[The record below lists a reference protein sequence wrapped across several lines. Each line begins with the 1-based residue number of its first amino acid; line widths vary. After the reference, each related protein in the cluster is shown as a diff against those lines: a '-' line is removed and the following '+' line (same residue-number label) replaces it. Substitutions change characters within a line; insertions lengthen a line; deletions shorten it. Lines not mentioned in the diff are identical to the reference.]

1 RLRERLARMNP
12 GAELCEVVR
21 GNIDPALFLRG
32 GVYDRRTKPV
42 AIERW
47 LKTEE
52 HAQAAHAARDHA
64 HAHDDRVQAFC
75 LYHERPIR
83 RAGLVLWLDMLAGLR
98 GANLLRVKGVLNVE
112 GEPIVIHA
120 VQTVIHEPVVLDR
133 WPTEERRSR
142 LVFITR
148 DMERE
153 AIERTFEAFDFAPP
167 PRATPSLDPATYTQ
181 FLEAMK
187 GFRK

>member
-83 RAGLVLWLDMLAGLR
+83 RAGLVMWLDMLAGLR
-98 GANLLRVKGVLNVE
+98 GANLLRVKGILNVE
-112 GEPIVIHA
+112 GEPVVVQA
-120 VQTVIHEPVVLDR
+120 VQTVVHEPVVLDE
-133 WPTEERRSR
+133 WPTEDRRSR

-148 DMERE
+148 DMSRDD
-153 AIERTFEAFDFAPP
+153 IERTFEAFDYAPP
-167 PRATPSLDPATYTQ
+167 GMARTIDPVAY
-181 FLEAMK
+181 A
-187 GFRK
+187 